1 MDTITDRR
9 SAASALISTRNHK
22 TDAKIKILLTFANDG
37 PLEVNLLA
45 LKTMLP
51 FLVCALIKS
60 EAACAPRE
68 NANGWKRGWE
78 KTI

>member
-1 MDTITDRR
+1 MDTISRYSTDIKQQSQDRR
-9 SAASALISTRNHK
+9 KDKDHAY
-22 TDAKIKILLTFANDG
+22 FANNG

-68 NANGWKRGWE
+68 NANGWRRGWE